1 MEFYIGSGLKNCGLV
16 NEYAR
21 MLEAQGW
28 THTYNW
34 AKSLKPAETAAEL
47 TAYAELEQQGVKDAD
62 AVIILLPAGR
72 GTHIELGMA
81 LALGKRVFLCS
92 ASEEEFSL
100 ENTVSFYQLPSVVRL
115 VGTAEDTVGEILRR
129 AGEIPCERNGR

>member
-1 MEFYIGSGLKNCGLV
+1 
-16 NEYAR
+16 
-21 MLEAQGW
+21 
-28 THTYNW
+28 
-34 AKSLKPAETAAEL
+34 
-47 TAYAELEQQGVKDAD
+47 
-62 AVIILLPAGR
+62 
-72 GTHIELGMA
+72 MA